1 MHIIIKKSEPKVD
14 PRKPETHPGYEDAVR
29 VSRMRAPRMQFESEG
44 ARMDYER
51 QLRANP
57 NNLPGLPP
65 FYPPLELRSVT
76 GNVWGTEYDDEQQRK
91 LLDWKMKEATR
102 SEVVF
107 LCEYCDTVTPHAIDM
122 EGSFCKKCG
131 HLKTIHH

>member
-1 MHIIIKKSEPKVD
+1 MQIIVKNSEPKVD
-14 PRKPETHPGYEDAVR
+14 PQRPWTRPGYE
-29 VSRMRAPRMQFESEG
+29 RALAQGRKQFEKMQFESEG
-44 ARMDYER
+44 AKRDY
-51 QLRANP
+51 LREVASNP
-57 NNLPGLPP
+57 ENIPGQPIWFPP
-65 FYPPLELRSVT
+65 ISIRSVT
-76 GNVWGTEYDDEQQRK
+76 GNVWGTEYDDEQQAK
-91 LLDWKMKEATR
+91 ILAWKMKEATR